1 MSCPYLE
8 KGIVAR
14 CCAFGKMGLLID
26 AMEEETDCFS
36 GNFSDCSFFYK
47 AYSLKASMGS
57 TSKSLRSRK
66 HNMSEER
73 KHQSSL
79 AGVR

>member
-36 GNFSDCSFFYK
+36 GNFSDCSFLHD
-47 AYSLKASMGS
+47 AYSSKARMGSPSKASRS
-57 TSKSLRSRK
+57 SKHIIPDGRQHRSYA
-66 HNMSEER
+66 
-73 KHQSSL
+73 
-79 AGVR
+79 AGAR

>member
-36 GNFSDCSFFYK
+36 GNFSDCSFLHN
-47 AYSLKASMGS
+47 AYSSKARMGL
-57 TSKSLRSRK
+57 TSKALRSPKYIIPDGRQRRF
-66 HNMSEER
+66 HVSEAR
-73 KHQSSL
+73 
-79 AGVR
+79 

>member
-36 GNFSDCSFFYK
+36 GNFSDCSFLHN
-47 AYSLKASMGS
+47 AYSSKA
-57 TSKSLRSRK
+57 LRSSK
-66 HNMSEER
+66 HTIPDGRQHRSYA
-73 KHQSSL
+73 
-79 AGVR
+79 AGAR